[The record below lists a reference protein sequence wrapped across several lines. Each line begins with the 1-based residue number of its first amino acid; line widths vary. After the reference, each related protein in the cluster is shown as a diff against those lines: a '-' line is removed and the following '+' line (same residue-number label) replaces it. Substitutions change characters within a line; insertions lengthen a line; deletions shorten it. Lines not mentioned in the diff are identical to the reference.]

1 MNVRRK
7 YLLATLLIAIIL
19 SLALLP
25 LATARAQEP
34 DDQPGRRFIHGQ
46 VVAIEAPGLTV
57 RTPAGEQTLLTN
69 ENTRYRVPGVQ
80 EPSLSDIHVDDH
92 IAAKVEPQE
101 DGSLL
106 ALTIGVVTKQDL
118 RRHTRRGRV
127 EAVEARGI
135 TLATPDGFPI
145 ASTSDKPEE
154 ESAIA
159 PEILGKVGKR
169 VFNTGEVILSGKDYK
184 LSVFEVNKDVI
195 GFVKSSRD
203 IHFIEIEKIRGE
215 INRFLEVKM

>member
-1 MNVRRK
+1 MDVVVVVLGGVLGFTFGRVVVRRGERVEYVE
-7 YLLATLLIAIIL
+7 YL
-19 SLALLP
+19 P
-25 LATARAQEP
+25 KN
-34 DDQPGRRFIHGQ
+34 
-46 VVAIEAPGLTV
+46 TV
-57 RTPAGEQTLLTN
+57 RQEIVRSTEKPLIEPKDFNELVEYLRDKFMLL
-69 ENTRYRVPGVQ
+69 
-80 EPSLSDIHVDDH
+80 D
-92 IAAKVEPQE
+92 
-101 DGSLL
+101 
-106 ALTIGVVTKQDL
+106 
-118 RRHTRRGRV
+118 
-127 EAVEARGI
+127 I